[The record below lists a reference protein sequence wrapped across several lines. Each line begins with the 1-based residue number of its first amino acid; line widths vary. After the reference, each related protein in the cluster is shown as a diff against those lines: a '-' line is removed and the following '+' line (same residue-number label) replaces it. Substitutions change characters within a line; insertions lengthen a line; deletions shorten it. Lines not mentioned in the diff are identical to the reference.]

1 MLREW
6 SSRKSTNEQFRIL
19 KLRSNFVLNLKSAR
33 PRKLWISWLKS
44 KKELNNG
51 EISLDQ
57 TSKAKKKNIRRGRRS
72 HSQRFL
78 HQP

>member
-6 SSRKSTNEQFRIL
+6 SSRKSTNEPFRIS

-51 EISLDQ
+51 EISSGQ
-57 TSKAKKKNIRRGRRS
+57 TSKAKKRNIRRGRRS
-72 HSQRFL
+72 HSQRSL